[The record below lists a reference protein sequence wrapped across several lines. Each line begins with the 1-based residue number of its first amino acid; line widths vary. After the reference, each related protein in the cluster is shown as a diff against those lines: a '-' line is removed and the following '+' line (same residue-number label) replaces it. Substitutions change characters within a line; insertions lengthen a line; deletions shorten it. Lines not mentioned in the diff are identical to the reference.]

1 MGCVSSTLLNRDEE
15 FPQLGGSAA
24 FSHHIVS
31 LTSTTYGFLAT
42 LDHHPPLPSP
52 PQAPPTKH
60 QPLETINTWD
70 LMSGLD
76 SDHVPSFRH
85 MVDKFEALCPP
96 KGKNRVVLYTTSLR
110 GVRKTFEDCE
120 AVRSAIRG
128 LGVAVCERDIS
139 MDRGFRDELRELM
152 KGRGTAH
159 LIPPRLFVDGRYVG
173 GTEEVMRILEE
184 GSITKLLQ
192 GLPLPPLYVAAP
204 PCEGCGGV
212 GFLPCCKCHG
222 SCKMVS
228 EVEFEVGGGVQGKR
242 KKRRSVVVKC
252 GDCNENGLVLCPIC
266 S

>member
-42 LDHHPPLPSP
+42 LDHHPPPPS
-52 PQAPPTKH
+52 PTKH
-60 QPLETINTWD
+60 QPLETINSWD

-76 SDHVPSFRH
+76 SDRAPSFRH
-85 MVDKFEALCPP
+85 MVEKFEALCPP
-96 KGKNRVVLYTTSLR
+96 KGDKRVVLYTTSLR

-128 LGVAVCERDIS
+128 LGIAVCERDIS

-152 KGRGTAH
+152 KERGSGH
-159 LIPPRLFVDGRYVG
+159 LIPPRLFVSGRYVG
-173 GTEEVMRILEE
+173 GAEEVMGILEE
-184 GSITKLLQ
+184 GSIAILLQ
-192 GLPLPPLYVAAP
+192 GLPPAPP
-204 PCEGCGGV
+204 PCEGCGSV
-212 GFLPCCKCHG
+212 GFLPCFKCHG

-228 EVEFEVGGGVQGKR
+228 EVEFDVGGGVQGKEKKK
-242 KKRRSVVVKC
+242 KKRSMVVNC